1 MNKANA
7 EKVAVIM
14 AGLLIGQLIDRTLG
28 ISSTVARMLA
38 PAAAA

>member
-1 MNKANA
+1 MTKSNA
-7 EKVAVIM
+7 EKVAVII

-28 ISSTVARMLA
+28 ISNAVARMLA